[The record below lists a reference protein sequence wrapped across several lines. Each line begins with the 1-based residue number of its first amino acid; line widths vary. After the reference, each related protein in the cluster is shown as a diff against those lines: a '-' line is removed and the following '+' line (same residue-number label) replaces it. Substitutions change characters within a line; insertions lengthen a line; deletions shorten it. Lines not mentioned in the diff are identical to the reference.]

1 MQADSN
7 WADRLRAA
15 ILDQIARHED
25 DDVKVELVRSVS
37 GTAVEIIF
45 SVPGEVTLR
54 GIRLDSSWA
63 EKASG
68 RLKGSD
74 AEELAFNA
82 VHLGV
87 LEPRSIE
94 EFTVEDRAG
103 VRWLATENWLE
114 D

>member
-1 MQADSN
+1 VQADSN
-7 WADRLRAA
+7 WADRLTAA
-15 ILDQIARHED
+15 ILDQITGQD
-25 DDVKVELVRSVS
+25 MDSNIKSVRSVS

-54 GIRLDSSWA
+54 GIRLNFSWS

-68 RLKGSD
+68 RLKGSTP
-74 AEELAFNA
+74 EELAFNA

-87 LEPRSIE
+87 LEPRSID

-103 VRWLATENWLE
+103 VRWLSTENWLE

>member
-15 ILDQIARHED
+15 ILDQIARQED
-25 DDVKVELVRSVS
+25 DAKVESVRSAS
-37 GTAVEIIF
+37 GTTVEIIF
-45 SVPGEVTLR
+45 SVPGEVTRR
-54 GIRLDSSWA
+54 GIRIDLSWA

-87 LEPRSIE
+87 LEPRSID
-94 EFTVEDRAG
+94 EFTAEDKAG
-103 VRWLATENWLE
+103 VRWLSTENWLE